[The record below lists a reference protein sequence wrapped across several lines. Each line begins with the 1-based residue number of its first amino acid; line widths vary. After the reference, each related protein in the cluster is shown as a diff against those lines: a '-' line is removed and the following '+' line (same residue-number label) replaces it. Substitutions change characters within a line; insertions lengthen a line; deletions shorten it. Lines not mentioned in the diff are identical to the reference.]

1 MNLRSHQTALR
12 VGGAWTGHYGEAV
25 VPVAVVASLAVVLP
39 VVVEAV
45 VGVMVLVLVPVPAVP
60 EVVSAEEQ

>member
-1 MNLRSHQTALR
+1 
-12 VGGAWTGHYGEAV
+12 
-25 VPVAVVASLAVVLP
+25 LAVVLP